1 MSILAITANAAKA
14 GAKKVQT
21 TIPKWSK
28 TEARHVKVNV
38 DASFFSDSCT

>member
-28 TEARHVKVNV
+28 PEVR
-38 DASFFSDSCT
+38 